1 MKNSNSCLWFSRYDE
16 AKKTM
21 DEGFP
26 KRIDQTFPDIP
37 GEVTAAFEYKG
48 EAHVESY
55 QVS

>member
-1 MKNSNSCLWFSRYDE
+1 
-16 AKKTM
+16 M